1 MNLADVFT
9 VLLILL
15 GVLAHFI
22 AVWLVTRGLWPD
34 RVERAAE
41 VLGQRPL
48 ACLLAGLLTLGPGVA
63 AGIAV
68 GRVIPGPAGRLLSAV
83 VLLTVI
89 LVSLGGAAGLALRIG
104 RGLPSARDVAEPWRP
119 VLRGGI
125 VLSLVQLT
133 VVLLPV
139 TLVLG
144 AGAWWRSRPAATP
157 RRAA

>member
-22 AVWLVTRGLWPD
+22 AVWLVTRGLWPE

-41 VLGQRPL
+41 ALGQRPL

-63 AGIAV
+63 VGIGV
-68 GRVIPGPAGRLLSAV
+68 GRLIPGPAGRLLSAV
-83 VLLTVI
+83 VLLAVI
-89 LVSLGGAAGLALRIG
+89 LVALGGAAGLALRIG
-104 RGLPSARDVAEPWRP
+104 RGLPSVRDAAEPWRP

-144 AGAWWRSRPAATP
+144 AGAWWRSRPGTTP